1 MVTLDI
7 FSDPVC
13 PWCHVGK
20 AHLDQALAQAGE
32 HPFVIAWHPFQLNP
46 DMPAGGA
53 DRRSY
58 MAARFGGTD
67 RVAAAE
73 ARLVE
78 QAAASG
84 VLFDFDRIARV
95 PNTLDAHRLIH
106 WAGIEA
112 RQDTVVSALFQAYFV
127 AGRDIGDREVLCD
140 IADGAGLD
148 AALIARLL
156 ASGADLAD
164 IRARDAIEL
173 YAPSKV
179 TGALHAPAIFIDR
192 GVQFEGSCKM
202 ESAVAERGGAK
213 VTLLSGQKDGDKA

>member
-156 ASGADLAD
+156 ASDADLAD
-164 IRARDAIEL
+164 IRARDAHARKMGID
-173 YAPSKV
+173 AVPTFV
-179 TGALHAPAIFIDR
+179 IGNRQAVPGAQPPALWARVIADLAAQA
-192 GVQFEGSCKM
+192 GAEG
-202 ESAVAERGGAK
+202 G
-213 VTLLSGQKDGDKA
+213 

>member
-1 MVTLDI
+1 MVTLNI

-156 ASGADLAD
+156 ASDADLAD
-164 IRARDAIEL
+164 IRARDAHARKMGID
-173 YAPSKV
+173 AVPTFV
-179 TGALHAPAIFIDR
+179 IGNRQAVPGAQPPALWARVIADLAAQA
-192 GVQFEGSCKM
+192 GAEG
-202 ESAVAERGGAK
+202 G
-213 VTLLSGQKDGDKA
+213 

>member
-1 MVTLDI
+1 MVTLNI

-148 AALIARLL
+148 AALIARLF
-156 ASGADLAD
+156 ASDADLAD
-164 IRARDAIEL
+164 IRARDAHARKMGID
-173 YAPSKV
+173 AVPTFV
-179 TGALHAPAIFIDR
+179 IGNRQAVPGAQPPALWARVIADLAAQA
-192 GVQFEGSCKM
+192 GAEG
-202 ESAVAERGGAK
+202 G
-213 VTLLSGQKDGDKA
+213 

>member
-164 IRARDAIEL
+164 IRARDAHARKMGID
-173 YAPSKV
+173 AVPTFV
-179 TGALHAPAIFIDR
+179 IGNRQAVPGAQPPALWARVIADLAAQA
-192 GVQFEGSCKM
+192 GAEG
-202 ESAVAERGGAK
+202 G
-213 VTLLSGQKDGDKA
+213 